1 MRKFLVLALAL
12 AAGVVGGRWLWIAL
26 HVGAGYAAKVACS
39 LVLNSGQDAGEVVR
53 DYVSREVAPLGALL
67 RISVSEAG
75 AEAGALGIVRV
86 RAVHRPGLGC
96 TLVPDGDT
104 ERLKPALGFNL
115 PRHAPDAAVPW
126 PAGAAGPPAPPPAAI
141 TAAIERAFREPD

>member
-26 HVGAGYAAKVACS
+26 HVGAGYAAKVTCS

-67 RISVSEAG
+67 RISA
-75 AEAGALGIVRV
+75 
-86 RAVHRPGLGC
+86 P
-96 TLVPDGDT
+96 
-104 ERLKPALGFNL
+104 KPARSGSCAC
-115 PRHAPDAAVPW
+115 APSIGQAWAARWCPTMI
-126 PAGAAGPPAPPPAAI
+126 PNA
-141 TAAIERAFREPD
+141 